1 MPEWPG
7 LGGSSS
13 RASGGDV
20 IAQQVGRL
28 AFDVDEKGLQQF
40 NRGLEQAKTS
50 SDGFGARAVALGN
63 IMSDLASKA
72 AGMAVDV
79 VKSAVHMGKA
89 LVENFADSTTE
100 IDRWSRRLGVT
111 TTELQELSI
120 IGGEGVPKAL
130 EKLREGL
137 GELALRGSGPAETAL
152 GALGLRL
159 QDLEGKGATD
169 QFRTL
174 ADALQDLPSDAERT
188 KVALELLGEEGAALL
203 PHLGKGA
210 AGVDAMVAK
219 AHELGLVLDE
229 SAIAKGKEAKRA
241 MKELDAE
248 WQQASNT
255 AATALAPVFT
265 DLARGTA
272 EWLDSNQELIEQD
285 LPAFVELV
293 VETGQDAIA
302 WAVEFGEDVVYLST
316 EIGHLAE
323 SIEDGLVAAYEVAE
337 PVISAVTTVIEAQ
350 VAALGTAVEWIESMV
365 GRLEGARAIV
375 AEIQTGLGLDDT
387 PTTSTRGSSAL
398 EAENAA
404 RRRAQGIADHAYV
417 DPSMPARKLDELARD
432 VTQEPA
438 VRAQAQ
444 RYLPAAIEREDAAF
458 EAENVAYQQRVEQTK
473 AKREREREAKER
485 RKRAE
490 AYRRKAK
497 GGGGGTAGVDT
508 RDAEAR
514 LGAEITALAEAS
526 GATAKARR
534 AALVAAAKQLD
545 EGAGDVVARQAAA
558 SVLTG
563 KTGVDLSNQSADAAL
578 FGRLTQIGGADAAR
592 HATDGAR
599 FVTIDQ
605 SQHNTIT
612 VNVPEQVG
620 GALTPDGAAE
630 VFTTA
635 VRRILSDDY
644 RKIIERGEGALS
656 P

>member
-1 MPEWPG
+1 M
-7 LGGSSS
+7 
-13 RASGGDV
+13 ADV

-28 AFDVDEKGLQQF
+28 AFEVDETGLAKF
-40 NRGLEQAKTS
+40 NKGLEQAKGS

-63 IMSDLASKA
+63 IMSGLAEKA

-79 VKSAVHMGKA
+79 VRSAVHMGKA
-89 LVENFADSTTE
+89 LVENFADSTAE
-100 IDRWSRRLGVT
+100 IDRWSKRLGVT
-111 TTELQELSI
+111 TTELQELSV

-203 PHLGKGA
+203 PHMGKGA

-248 WQQASNT
+248 WQQASQT

-302 WAVEFGEDVVYLST
+302 WAVAFGEDVVYLST

-387 PTTSTRGSSAL
+387 PTTATRGSAAL
-398 EAENAA
+398 AEQNRQRRAALGQDEPTAGVSVSTMSEAELMAIAQDTTQPAA
-404 RRRAQGIADHAYV
+404 VRRQ
-417 DPSMPARKLDELARD
+417 ARD
-432 VTQEPA
+432 GITIA
-438 VRAQAQ
+438 VGREADQARADEAAYQA
-444 RYLPAAIEREDAAF
+444 RVDEHASKLVA
-458 EAENVAYQQRVEQTK
+458 EAERAELGR
-473 AKREREREAKER
+473 ER

-497 GGGGGTAGVDT
+497 GGGGGDKVDT
-508 RDAEAR
+508 SDAEAR
-514 LGAEITALAEAS
+514 LGAEITALAQAS
-526 GATAKARR
+526 GATDKARR

-545 EGAGDVVARQAAA
+545 EGAGDDVARQAAA
-558 SVLTG
+558 SVLTS

-612 VNVPEQVG
+612 VNVPESYG
-620 GALTPDGAAE
+620 HALTADSMAAGMLDG
-630 VFTTA
+630 A
-635 VRRILSDDY
+635 VRRILTEDY
-644 RKIIERGEGALS
+644 RQIIERGEGALS